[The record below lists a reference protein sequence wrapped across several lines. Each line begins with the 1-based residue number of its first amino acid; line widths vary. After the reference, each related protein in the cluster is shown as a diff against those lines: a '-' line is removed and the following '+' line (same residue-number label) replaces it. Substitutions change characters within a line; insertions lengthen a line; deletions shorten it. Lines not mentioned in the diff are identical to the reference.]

1 VGRCAAIS
9 GSAFVAALTLD
20 LVTKICAVV
29 SLEGPGEILFNDR
42 PHDLVMRLDVC
53 LITIGVVYLLERAA
67 LRRSV
72 GRLYA
77 AWVCLGVLV
86 GGTLGN
92 GVSTYIW
99 SAGVPD
105 FISMSDG
112 WMWNVADFEIVL
124 GLLGT
129 ALSILGSAVVAFVRT
144 VFMRPGGDAA
154 S

>member
-1 VGRCAAIS
+1 VGRSAAIS
-9 GSAFVAALTLD
+9 GSAFVAAIAVD
-20 LVTKICAVV
+20 LVTKICAVAW
-29 SLEGPGEILFNDR
+29 LEGPSEILFNNR

-67 LRRSV
+67 LRRGV

-77 AWVCLGVLV
+77 TWLCIGVLV

-92 GVSTYIW
+92 GVSTYLW

-105 FISMSDG
+105 FIRLSDG
-112 WMWNVADFEIVL
+112 WMWNVADFEIVF
-124 GLLGT
+124 GLLG
-129 ALSILGSAVVAFVRT
+129 AAASIVGSAAVAFVRS
-144 VFMRPGGDAA
+144 VLMRPGGDAA